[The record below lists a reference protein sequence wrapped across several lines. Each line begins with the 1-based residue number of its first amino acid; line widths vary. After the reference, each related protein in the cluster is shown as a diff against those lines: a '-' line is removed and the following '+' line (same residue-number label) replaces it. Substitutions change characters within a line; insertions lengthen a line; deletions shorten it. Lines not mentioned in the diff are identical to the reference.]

1 MPTPALLDAA
11 ERAARVLDCGLTR
24 PQLAAVAALI
34 ETGANPEVRVGWGG
48 GAGRNGERRP
58 PPSDTPIP
66 ISRLFPQAVAA
77 AVRALQR
84 EAASLQQR

>member
-1 MPTPALLDAA
+1 MPTTALLDAA

-34 ETGANPEVRVGWGG
+34 EAGANPEVRVCVCVCE
-48 GAGRNGERRP
+48 GRGTEESGSRP
-58 PPSDTPIP
+58 PTPHSP
-66 ISRLFPQAVAA
+66 IPQAVAA
-77 AVRALQR
+77 AVRALKR